1 MKIKPQS
8 SGAGP
13 ARHRALHGAMVAAI
27 LCAGWFNVYS
37 AVAQVG
43 AEAGALLKGGPAS
56 APAAMGKG
64 PMQMTISMTP
74 APAAGAAAAAANG
87 PLRGPNCVGAVREST
102 SVSVPLGKSM
112 LVPMPEPVRNRTI
125 GNPAVAQATMVSPQT
140 LYILGLSVGTTNMIV
155 QGKSGACRII
165 DVAVGADAGGLQ
177 ASLGQLMPGERDIHV
192 STAAD
197 TIVLAGNVSSAQAAQ
212 QAAAIAKAYA
222 NAGGG
227 GANGDSKGGGTVLN
241 MLTVTAPQQVMLE
254 VKVAEVSKTL
264 INQLGSAF
272 NIQGGFGS
280 WSGALVSN
288 LLAGVASGIVA
299 NKANNRPFRVAVDAQ
314 NTDDLVKILAEP
326 NLVTI
331 SGQEAT
337 FLAGGKI
344 FIPVPQSN
352 TGGGTT
358 ITLQEEEFG
367 VALRFL
373 PTVLSN
379 GSISLKVAPEV
390 SELSQTGVTLTAT
403 NVAGASIL
411 PLITTR
417 RASTTVQ
424 MADGETFAIG
434 GLIKNN
440 VTGAL
445 KAVPGIGEIPVLGA
459 LARSTSFQ
467 QDRTE
472 LIFIV
477 TPHLVKPLQTA
488 DVPLPTDSFTRTNEA
503 DVFATGNMEG
513 RGGLRKHGRAPAS
526 EAAPAQPQSQ
536 APAPV
541 PAPAPAP
548 QSDEPAASAALP
560 APRAPHADPA
570 AQPAVTAL
578 PVTTQD
584 VPAKP
589 IASSSPVKAVLAK
602 QFAAAPSPVKVEPA
616 KPVVATPTPVKVEPA
631 KPVAAAPAPV
641 KVEPVKPVAAT
652 PAPVK
657 TEPAPA
663 AAAAPSTADATAARI
678 ARIEAAAAR
687 IAAAAQANPPSP
699 ANRRPQQVAG
709 ASAAPSS
716 TDR

>member
-74 APAAGAAAAAANG
+74 APAAGAAAAAAANG

-227 GANGDSKGGGTVLN
+227 GANGDSKSGGTVLN

-616 KPVVATPTPVKVEPA
+616 KPVAAAQAPVKVEPA
-631 KPVAAAPAPV
+631 KPVAATPAPV
-641 KVEPVKPVAAT
+641 KV
-652 PAPVK
+652 
-657 TEPAPA
+657 EPAPA
-663 AAAAPSTADATAARI
+663 AAAAPSTADATAARV

-699 ANRRPQQVAG
+699 ANRHSQQVAG
-709 ASAAPSS
+709 ANAAPSS

>member
-1 MKIKPQS
+1 MKIKPQR

-13 ARHRALHGAMVAAI
+13 ARTRALHGAMAAAL

-43 AEAGALLKGGPAS
+43 AEAGALMKGGPAS

-74 APAAGAAAAAANG
+74 APAAGAAAAAAG

-125 GNPAVAQATMVSPQT
+125 GNPAVAQAAMVSPQT

-177 ASLGQLMPGERDIHV
+177 ASLAQLMPGERDIHV

-197 TIVLAGNVSSAQAAQ
+197 TIVLAGNVSSSQAAQ

-222 NAGGG
+222 NSGSGN
-227 GANGDSKGGGTVLN
+227 GANGENKGGNVLN

-299 NKANNRPFRVAVDAQ
+299 NKANNRPFSVAVDAQ
-314 NTDDLVKILAEP
+314 NTDNLVKILAEP

-367 VALRFL
+367 VALKFL

-379 GSISLKVAPEV
+379 GRISLKVAPEV

-434 GLIKNN
+434 GLIKDN
-440 VTGAL
+440 VSGSL

-472 LIFIV
+472 LIFII

-513 RGGLRKHGRAPAS
+513 RGGLRKHGRMPAS
-526 EAAPAQPQSQ
+526 EAAPAQPMPQSQ
-536 APAPV
+536 APAPEPEPAPAPAPKQQSTPAATAALPAPRAPQADAAAKAVTSAVPVATQDVPAKPLVETHAPV

-548 QSDEPAASAALP
+548 
-560 APRAPHADPA
+560 
-570 AQPAVTAL
+570 
-578 PVTTQD
+578 
-584 VPAKP
+584 
-589 IASSSPVKAVLAK
+589 
-602 QFAAAPSPVKVEPA
+602 EPA
-616 KPVVATPTPVKVEPA
+616 KAES
-631 KPVAAAPAPV
+631 
-641 KVEPVKPVAAT
+641 
-652 PAPVK
+652 
-657 TEPAPA
+657 APA
-663 AAAAPSTADATAARI
+663 AALPNAAHAADDATAARI

-687 IAAAAQANPPSP
+687 IAAANQAAPAQP
-699 ANRRPQQVAG
+699 APAKRRTQQVAR
-709 ASAAPSS
+709 ANAAPSS
-716 TDR
+716 TDH

>member
-140 LYILGLSVGTTNMIV
+140 LYILGMSVGTTNMIV

-227 GANGDSKGGGTVLN
+227 GANGANGDSKSGGTVLN

-584 VPAKP
+584 VPTKP

-602 QFAAAPSPVKVEPA
+602 QVAAAPSPVKVEPV
-616 KPVVATPTPVKVEPA
+616 KPVVATPT
-631 KPVAAAPAPV
+631 PV

-652 PAPVK
+652 PAPAK
-657 TEPAPA
+657 AEPAPA

-687 IAAAAQANPPSP
+687 IAAATQTSAPSP
-699 ANRRPQQVAG
+699 ANRHPQQVAG
-709 ASAAPSS
+709 ANAAPSS

>member
-13 ARHRALHGAMVAAI
+13 ARHRALHGAMMAAI

-37 AVAQVG
+37 AAAQVG
-43 AEAGALLKGGPAS
+43 AESGALLKGGPAS

-74 APAAGAAAAAANG
+74 APAAGAAAAAAANG

-140 LYILGLSVGTTNMIV
+140 LYILGMSVGTTNMIV

-227 GANGDSKGGGTVLN
+227 GANGANGDSKSGGTVLN

-602 QFAAAPSPVKVEPA
+602 QVAAAPS
-616 KPVVATPTPVKVEPA
+616 PVKVEPA

-663 AAAAPSTADATAARI
+663 AAVAPSTADATSARI

-687 IAAAAQANPPSP
+687 IAAATQTSAPSP
-699 ANRRPQQVAG
+699 ANRHPQQVAG
-709 ASAAPSS
+709 ANAAPSS

>member
-13 ARHRALHGAMVAAI
+13 ARHRALHGAMMAAI

-37 AVAQVG
+37 AAAQVG

-74 APAAGAAAAAANG
+74 APAAGAAAAAAANG

-140 LYILGLSVGTTNMIV
+140 LYILGMSVGTTNMIV

-222 NAGGG
+222 NAGAGGGG
-227 GANGDSKGGGTVLN
+227 GANGDSKSGGTVLN

-602 QFAAAPSPVKVEPA
+602 QVAAAPSPVKVEPA
-616 KPVVATPTPVKVEPA
+616 KQ
-631 KPVAAAPAPV
+631 VAAAQAPV

-687 IAAAAQANPPSP
+687 IAAATQTSAPSP
-699 ANRRPQQVAG
+699 ADRHPQQVAG
-709 ASAAPSS
+709 ANAAPSS